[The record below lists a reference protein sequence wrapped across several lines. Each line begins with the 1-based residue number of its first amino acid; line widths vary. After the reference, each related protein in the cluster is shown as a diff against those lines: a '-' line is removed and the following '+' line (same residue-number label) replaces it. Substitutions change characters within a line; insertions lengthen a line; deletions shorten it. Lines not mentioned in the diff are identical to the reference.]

1 MLLEGAAR
9 AKAVNWTPYLDTLP
23 RVLADV
29 ESFALEFAKRYVGH
43 PPSGVRILSAGPN
56 LATAEYGMAKFIKL
70 LPVPVWSDEIE
81 EFAHRQFWTCPAT
94 DLVIYVA
101 TNPAVARCAAAS
113 VAALGSMGMTTI
125 AIDTPSCPVPGA
137 TARFTLPEVPER
149 LSPLFAAIPLQ
160 FIGYY
165 LARAFGANPDQ
176 SQDVS
181 DPARFRAAQLLARRG
196 ELAAES
202 R

>member
-1 MLLEGAAR
+1 
-9 AKAVNWTPYLDTLP
+9 
-23 RVLADV
+23 
-29 ESFALEFAKRYVGH
+29 
-43 PPSGVRILSAGPN
+43 
-56 LATAEYGMAKFIKL
+56 
-70 LPVPVWSDEIE
+70 
-81 EFAHRQFWTCPAT
+81 
-94 DLVIYVA
+94 
-101 TNPAVARCAAAS
+101 

-125 AIDTPSCPVPGA
+125 AIDTPSCPVLGA

-196 ELAAES
+196 ELTAES